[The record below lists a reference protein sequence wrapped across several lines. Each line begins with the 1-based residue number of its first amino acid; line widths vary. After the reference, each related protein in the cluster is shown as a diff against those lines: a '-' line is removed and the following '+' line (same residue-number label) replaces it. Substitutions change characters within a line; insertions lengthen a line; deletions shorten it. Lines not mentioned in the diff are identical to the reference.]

1 MKRRL
6 ILCVFCLCCAVLPAA
21 AVLASNSGT
30 VISAT
35 VPLVIGSVNVSN
47 ITAAGAIV
55 SWQTNGAS
63 NSQVE
68 YGIDTGYG
76 LIATQPSDS
85 TASHT
90 VVLNNLAAATNYH
103 FRVRSAVGGLTGF
116 SNDFTFT
123 TLAANGGETTTTTS
137 TQPIITTTTTAT
149 TTAATS
155 TTTMATTVKASTTP
169 TTTAST
175 TTTTAAPVTTGTAQT
190 TWTPAADGVTPTT
203 ITLSAPG
210 NTGTVTIPGGTK
222 ALDKNGNPL
231 QGITR
236 SPPAVIPPA
245 PGSGSVLVSLDLGP
259 SGATFS
265 TPITVEMKFDPA
277 ILPAG
282 AGAGDLV
289 IAYYDVAAGAWV
301 PLNNIVIDTVN
312 HTISCTTTHFSQFA
326 VIYAPAGM
334 AAPTTT
340 GMAKVAFTAF
350 SVTPQYNSSTQALTS
365 AAVVYML
372 TNPGQP
378 LSGVDLILKVSLD
391 NQPLADVSLQSAA
404 QLSFGNTSGSLDYI
418 PAAGWQSGTY
428 TFHIEMDL
436 NGTLYITSTEVNL
449 AGPAVASVRLVLISE
464 IIGAALVVV
473 AGVIGLILI
482 RRHRALKNAGRR

>member
-231 QGITR
+231 QGITS

-277 ILPAG
+277 ILPARCRG
-282 AGAGDLV
+282 G
-289 IAYYDVAAGAWV
+289 
-301 PLNNIVIDTVN
+301 
-312 HTISCTTTHFSQFA
+312 
-326 VIYAPAGM
+326 
-334 AAPTTT
+334 
-340 GMAKVAFTAF
+340 
-350 SVTPQYNSSTQALTS
+350 
-365 AAVVYML
+365 
-372 TNPGQP
+372 
-378 LSGVDLILKVSLD
+378 
-391 NQPLADVSLQSAA
+391 
-404 QLSFGNTSGSLDYI
+404 
-418 PAAGWQSGTY
+418 
-428 TFHIEMDL
+428 
-436 NGTLYITSTEVNL
+436 
-449 AGPAVASVRLVLISE
+449 
-464 IIGAALVVV
+464 
-473 AGVIGLILI
+473 
-482 RRHRALKNAGRR
+482 